1 MRRIAYWLSLVLI
14 FTMPW
19 ENLVDVGAQ
28 GTIARVVGLV
38 LVAAWL
44 SAVVLAARVRRPSAF
59 HAVVFAFFLWN
70 AATLFWTVDLDST
83 LISVFTYV
91 QLLGLVVVI
100 WDLYET
106 PEYVRAALQAYVLG
120 SYISV
125 SSLVVNYFA
134 ENADSSH
141 SRMLHIT
148 NANYSDTGFYV
159 NDLGLILVLGVP
171 MAWYLALSKSQS
183 RLANALKLINYLYVL
198 AAVVGVVLTE
208 SRAAFLGMLPAALF
222 ILGSVK
228 RLKIH
233 QQVLLCG
240 GLVAALVL
248 AAPLVPEA
256 SVERLATTGSE
267 MEGGD
272 INGRM
277 RIWRDGIS
285 AFTQRPLAG
294 FGTGAFR
301 AAVPCRNAE
310 GQGCFAHNFIIL
322 FLVED
327 GLVGSALFGLI
338 LVLLF
343 RYGWRQPKWESR
355 LWLTM
360 LTIWLIGATSH
371 NWEQR
376 KQTWLL
382 FNLIVISASLPVS
395 SGFLA
400 TEGRLAP
407 GENREAEA

>member
-19 ENLVDVGAQ
+19 ENLLDVAGL
-28 GTIARVVGLV
+28 GTIARMVGL
-38 LVAAWL
+38 LLAATWF
-44 SAVVLAARVRRPSAF
+44 SAVVLGARVRRPSAF
-59 HAVVFAFFLWN
+59 HAVVLVFFLWN

-83 LISVFTYV
+83 LTSVFTYV
-91 QLLGLVVVI
+91 QLLGLVAII

-106 PEYVRAALQAYVLG
+106 PEDVRAALQAYVLG

-125 SSLVVNYFA
+125 SSLVANYLA
-134 ENADSSH
+134 ENAGPSH
-141 SRMLHIT
+141 SRMLHVT
-148 NANYSDTGFYV
+148 SANYSEMGFYV
-159 NDLGLILVLGVP
+159 NDLGFILVLGIP
-171 MAWYLALSKSQS
+171 MAWYLALGKSRS
-183 RLANALKLINYLYVL
+183 RSANALKLINYLYVP

-222 ILGSVK
+222 ILGSLK

-233 QQVLLCG
+233 QRILLCG
-240 GLVAALVL
+240 ALVAALVL
-248 AAPLVPEA
+248 AAPFVPEA

-277 RIWRDGIS
+277 RIWRAGIS
-285 AFTQRPLAG
+285 AFNERPLVG

-301 AAVPCRNAE
+301 TAVTCRNAE

-327 GLVGSALFGLI
+327 GLVGSAIFALI

-343 RYGWRQPKWESR
+343 RYAWRQPKWESR
-355 LWLTM
+355 LWLAM
-360 LTIWLIGATSH
+360 LAMWLIGATSH

-382 FNLIVISASLPVS
+382 FNLVVISAGMPVC

-400 TEGRLAP
+400 SEGRLAV
-407 GENREAEA
+407 GQLSEAEA